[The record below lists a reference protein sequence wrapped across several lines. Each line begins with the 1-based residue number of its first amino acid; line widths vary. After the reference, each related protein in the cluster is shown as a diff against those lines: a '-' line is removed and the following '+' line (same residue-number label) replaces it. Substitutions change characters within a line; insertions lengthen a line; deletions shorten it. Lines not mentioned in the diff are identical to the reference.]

1 MPPSDNNGANSKQIR
16 PNQLLKTVFT
26 QKMSRLGSGGF
37 EFSLDKQNRM
47 TYSQYNKKSI
57 ELKES
62 YGLNES
68 LNVEE
73 IENLYWK
80 RIELEKSTIYSIEND
95 FSLFDDNCHIWHLD
109 KLESII
115 HNDPKATK
123 KVTTYLLLFYCNRL
137 NHF

>member
-1 MPPSDNNGANSKQIR
+1 MPPSDNNRANSKQIR
-16 PNQLLKTVFT
+16 PKQLLKTVMT

-37 EFSLDKQNRM
+37 EFSSKKQNQM
-47 TYSQYNKKSI
+47 TYSQYKKISI

-62 YGLNES
+62 YGLNKS

-80 RIELEKSTIYSIEND
+80 RNEQEKSTIYSIENE

-115 HNDPKATK
+115 HNNLRTTK
-123 KVTTYLLLFYCNRL
+123 KVTICLLLFYCNHL

>member
-1 MPPSDNNGANSKQIR
+1 M
-16 PNQLLKTVFT
+16 T
-26 QKMSRLGSGGF
+26 QKVSSLGSGGF

-47 TYSQYNKKSI
+47 TYSQYKKTSI

-62 YGLNES
+62 YGLNEN
-68 LNVEE
+68 LDVEE

-80 RIELEKSTIYSIEND
+80 RIEQEESIIYSIDNEFN
-95 FSLFDDNCHIWHLD
+95 LFDDNCHVWNLD

-123 KVTTYLLLFYCNRL
+123 KVTICLLLFYCNHL